1 MTKSSKGLESL
12 VGQVVTFFCT
22 TYIYT
27 GKLVSISKTSVKL
40 TKASIVYET
49 GAFTEGNWKDAQ
61 GLPHDVYIML
71 SSVESF
77 MILK

>member
-1 MTKSSKGLESL
+1 MAKDGLESL
-12 VGQVVTFFCT
+12 VGKVVTFFCA

-27 GKLVSISKTSVKL
+27 GKLVSVSKTGVKL

-49 GAFTEGNWKDAQ
+49 GAFTDSNWKDAQ